1 MTKSDFLAELSI
13 RLNGFSRE
21 DIAASLAYY
30 NEMIDDRIEDGASE
44 EEAVAAIGTPAQAAA
59 HILEDMP
66 LGKLLKVKLSG
77 GKKLPT
83 WAVILLIVG
92 SPIWIA
98 LLASIFSVVISLFS
112 AIWSVI
118 ISLCAAWLAF
128 AVSPLAGIF
137 LLLVST
143 VQGNLGGGLVLLG
156 VGCMLGGLSIFLFKP
171 CLFLLK
177 GGWFLT
183 KKLFLAIK
191 RCFIKKEAIQ

>member
-1 MTKSDFLAELSI
+1 MTKSDFLAELNI

-44 EEAVAAIGTPAQAAA
+44 EEAVAAMGTPAQAAA

-137 LLLVST
+137 LLVASA

>member
-1 MTKSDFLAELSI
+1 MTKSDFLAELNI

-137 LLLVST
+137 LLVVST

>member
-1 MTKSDFLAELSI
+1 MTKSDFLAELSV

-137 LLLVST
+137 LLVIST